1 MKRFS
6 YFLLLVLAV
15 AVGGLFLLKESNGN
29 AELHLDRLML
39 KTQQSVTELK
49 SLTID
54 NIEIPNFSDQQSKD
68 VDVYMWVDDKGV
80 THYTDKPN
88 QNAEKLVLD
97 PYTVVEAEEPVWP
110 KKEEKTKLQKKSSS
124 SDDYFSRMQNL
135 KTDAEAVKKQL
146 EQRNKVLEKELNN
159 L

>member
-1 MKRFS
+1 K
-6 YFLLLVLAV
+6 LL
-15 AVGGLFLLKESNGN
+15 
-29 AELHLDRLML
+29 
-39 KTQQSVTELK
+39 
-49 SLTID
+49 
-54 NIEIPNFSDQQSKD
+54 
-68 VDVYMWVDDKGV
+68 
-80 THYTDKPN
+80 
-88 QNAEKLVLD
+88 LD